1 MGALRVSVG
10 LPTERSWGHGAG
22 GIGAAMDAAKVMI
35 EERTPG
41 EPVRL
46 LLVEDEAL
54 IALMLE
60 DMVEGIGC
68 AVTGLAP
75 RVALGVAMAETGHFD
90 VAILDVNVAGENVE
104 PVAERLAAKGVPFI
118 FATGYGEAGV
128 PLRYRDR
135 PVVAK
140 PFRPDQLEAAIHKAV
155 NVGRA

>member
-1 MGALRVSVG
+1 VATIEAAEGAL
-10 LPTERSWGHGAG
+10 GA
-22 GIGAAMDAAKVMI
+22 MKEPRDS
-35 EERTPG
+35 G

-60 DMVEGIGC
+60 DMVENMGC

-140 PFRPDQLEAAIHKAV
+140 PFRSEQLEAAIQRAV
-155 NVGRA
+155 DFGRA

>member
-1 MGALRVSVG
+1 MGAFRQFGRVADGASGGDFARGVEAAEGAVG
-10 LPTERSWGHGAG
+10 IMSQ
-22 GIGAAMDAAKVMI
+22 D
-35 EERTPG
+35 RTPG

-90 VAILDVNVAGENVE
+90 AAILDVNVAGENVE

-140 PFRPDQLEAAIHKAV
+140 PFRPDQLEAAIQKAV
-155 NVGRA
+155 GFGRA

>member
-1 MGALRVSVG
+1 MMGGRL
-10 LPTERSWGHGAG
+10 AG
-22 GIGAAMDAAKVMI
+22 GPI
-35 EERTPG
+35 
-41 EPVRL
+41 RL

-60 DMVEGIGC
+60 NMVEGMGC

-75 RVALGVAMAETGHFD
+75 RVALGVSMAEAGDFD

-104 PVAERLAAKGVPFI
+104 PVAERLAARGVPFV

-128 PLRYRDR
+128 PLRFRDR

-140 PFRPDQLEAAIHKAV
+140 PFRSEQLEAALQKAV
-155 NVGRA
+155 GLARA

>member
-1 MGALRVSVG
+1 MGA
-10 LPTERSWGHGAG
+10 T
-22 GIGAAMDAAKVMI
+22 DVMS
-35 EERTPG
+35 RDRDPG

-60 DMVEGIGC
+60 DMVEGMGC

-90 VAILDVNVAGENVE
+90 AAILDVNVAGENVE

-140 PFRPDQLEAAIHKAV
+140 PFRSEQLEAAIQRV
-155 NVGRA
+155 VSFTRP

>member
-1 MGALRVSVG
+1 
-10 LPTERSWGHGAG
+10 
-22 GIGAAMDAAKVMI
+22 MI
-35 EERTPG
+35 ADRAPG
-41 EPVRL
+41 EPIRL

-60 DMVEGIGC
+60 DMVEGMGC

-75 RVALGVAMAETGHFD
+75 RVSLGISMADSGDFD

-104 PVAERLAAKGVPFI
+104 PVAERLATRGVPFI

-128 PLRYRDR
+128 PLRFRDR

-140 PFRPDQLEAAIHKAV
+140 PFRSEQLEAAIQKAV
-155 NVGRA
+155 NLGRA

>member
-1 MGALRVSVG
+1 MDG
-10 LPTERSWGHGAG
+10 LTSTVRAG
-22 GIGAAMDAAKVMI
+22 IEAMISPRMA
-35 EERTPG
+35 G
-41 EPVRL
+41 EPVRI

-60 DMVEGIGC
+60 DMVEGMGC

-75 RVALGVAMAETGHFD
+75 RVGLGVTLARSGDFD
-90 VAILDVNVAGENVE
+90 LAILDVNVAGENIE
-104 PVAERLAAKGVPFI
+104 PVAETLALRGLPFI

-140 PFRPDQLEAAIHKAV
+140 PFRSEQLEVAIQ
-155 NVGRA
+155 RALL

>member
-1 MGALRVSVG
+1 MGCSVG
-10 LPTERSWGHGAG
+10 FRTIGKGGDGGGEVEAAG
-22 GIGAAMDAAKVMI
+22 SAARAMRGDRA
-35 EERTPG
+35 PG

-90 VAILDVNVAGENVE
+90 AAILDVNVAGENVE
-104 PVAERLAAKGVPFI
+104 PVADRLAAKGVPFI

-135 PVVAK
+135 PVVSK
-140 PFRPDQLEAAIHKAV
+140 PFRSDQLEAAIQKAV
-155 NVGRA
+155 GFGRA

>member
-1 MGALRVSVG
+1 MSRDREA
-10 LPTERSWGHGAG
+10 
-22 GIGAAMDAAKVMI
+22 
-35 EERTPG
+35 G

-60 DMVEGIGC
+60 DMVEGMGC

-75 RVALGVAMAETGHFD
+75 RVSLGVAMAETGHFD
-90 VAILDVNVAGENVE
+90 AAILDVNVAGENVE

-140 PFRPDQLEAAIHKAV
+140 PFRSEQLEAAIQKV
-155 NVGRA
+155 VGFGRPQ

>member
-1 MGALRVSVG
+1 MGAFDRYAGESAIVG
-10 LPTERSWGHGAG
+10 GGNAGAVEG
-22 GIGAAMDAAKVMI
+22 PKDPASTMKDRRA
-35 EERTPG
+35 PG
-41 EPVRL
+41 EPIRL

-60 DMVEGIGC
+60 DMVESMGC

-75 RVALGVAMAETGHFD
+75 RVALGVSMAETGQFD

-104 PVAERLAAKGVPFI
+104 PVADRLASRGVPFI

-140 PFRPDQLEAAIHKAV
+140 PFRPELLEAAIHKAV
-155 NVGRA
+155 GFGRA

>member
-1 MGALRVSVG
+1 MKGDRA
-10 LPTERSWGHGAG
+10 
-22 GIGAAMDAAKVMI
+22 
-35 EERTPG
+35 PG
-41 EPVRL
+41 EPIRL

-60 DMVEGIGC
+60 DMVEGMGC

-75 RVALGVAMAETGHFD
+75 RVALGVAMADSGNFD

-104 PVAERLAAKGVPFI
+104 PVAERLASRGVPFI

-135 PVVAK
+135 PVVSK
-140 PFRPDQLEAAIHKAV
+140 PFRSDQLEAAIQKAV
-155 NVGRA
+155 GFGRA

>member
-1 MGALRVSVG
+1 MSKR
-10 LPTERSWGHGAG
+10 
-22 GIGAAMDAAKVMI
+22 D
-35 EERTPG
+35 PG
-41 EPVRL
+41 EPIRI

-60 DMVEGIGC
+60 DMVEGMGC

-75 RVALGVAMAETGHFD
+75 RIALGLTMADSGEFD
-90 VAILDVNVAGENVE
+90 IAILDVNVAGENVE
-104 PVAERLAAKGVPFI
+104 PVADRLEAKGTPFI

-140 PFRPDQLEAAIHKAV
+140 PFRSEQLEAAIHKAL
-155 NVGRA
+155 A